1 MQVGFEA
8 LFERGLGGGHTN
20 LIRKNITNS
29 GCIKR
34 KTITKLFDGFMNRG
48 LELWNDKEI
57 TNTLT
62 VPCTV
67 GTAVGK
73 DIWSKILRKTS
84 VKKLVNKGGCF
95 KD

>member
-1 MQVGFEA
+1 M
-8 LFERGLGGGHTN
+8 
-20 LIRKNITNS
+20 KS
-29 GCIKR
+29 
-34 KTITKLFDGFMNRG
+34 KTITKLFDGFINRG

-57 TNTLT
+57 TTTLT

-73 DIWSKILRKTS
+73 HIWSHILGKTS